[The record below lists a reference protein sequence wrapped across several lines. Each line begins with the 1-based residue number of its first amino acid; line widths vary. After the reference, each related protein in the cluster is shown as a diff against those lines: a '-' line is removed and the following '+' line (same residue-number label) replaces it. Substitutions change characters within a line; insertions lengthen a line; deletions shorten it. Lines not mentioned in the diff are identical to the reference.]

1 MSRNLTLS
9 IKQEFFDKIIAGTKT
24 IETREIRPNNTGKYC
39 EVDEEG
45 FVIEDDKGIVT
56 LKYDTITFLTGAYVG
71 KRPKMVVKV
80 KSSQVLLL
88 EDEETHEFIIL
99 KDDKDEDYF
108 AAVIEFK
115 LGEIIEAPVKKSN
128 V

>member
-1 MSRNLTLS
+1 MSKNLTLS
-9 IKQEFFDKIIAGTKT
+9 IKQEFFDKILAGTKT
-24 IETREIRPNNTGKYC
+24 IESREIRPNNTSKYC

-45 FVIEDDKGIVT
+45 FVIEDDNGIVT

-88 EDEETHEFIIL
+88 EDEETHELIIL
-99 KDDKDEDYF
+99 KDDKGEDYF

-115 LGEIIEAPVKKSN
+115 LGEIIEAPVQKSN

>member
-9 IKQEFFDKIIAGTKT
+9 IKQEFFDKILAGTKT
-24 IETREIRPNNTGKYC
+24 IETREIRPNNTSKYC

-45 FVIEDDKGIVT
+45 FVVEDDNGVVP

-71 KRPKMVVKV
+71 KRPKAVVKV
-80 KSSQVLLL
+80 KSAKVLLL
-88 EDEETHEFIIL
+88 EDEETHELIIL
-99 KDDKDEDYF
+99 KDDKGEDYF

-115 LGEIIEAPVKKSN
+115 LGEIIEAPVQKSN